1 MSSFNS
7 DVLSK
12 NFPTD
17 WPRAEHLLPGYL
29 KKTLTPLDQ
38 QWMEQ
43 WITQV
48 NAGGGSAAE
57 ALKAETAWVRA
68 AQDVLSNA
76 TTVFNAQAG
85 WQKLQADLN
94 AEVNTNL
101 DANVAA
107 DSGANLAAKSN
118 AKPNMD
124 LGVELPSQAASTAQ
138 TTVPVFAKLK
148 RWLAKIALMQQ
159 DRALQWWQK
168 PAVGVLGSAMII
180 GQMGFLAAAV
190 KQLYVAHT
198 DTTLVSPSS
207 GASRPIDGVLIKV
220 IFKPTASIKE
230 VMNVLSSVQGRV
242 TGGPGA
248 LGIWEVEVP
257 ADKVSAAL
265 DLLAK
270 AKAVE
275 AATRE

>member
-1 MSSFNS
+1 MTSFNS
-7 DVLSK
+7 DVLS
-12 NFPTD
+12 NTHPTD
-17 WPRAEHLLPGYL
+17 WPCAEHLLPGYL

-38 QWMEQ
+38 EWMEQ

-68 AQDVLSNA
+68 AQEVLSDA
-76 TTVFNAQAG
+76 TTAFNAQAG

-94 AEVNTNL
+94 AEVNTNF
-101 DANVAA
+101 A
-107 DSGANLAAKSN
+107 ANLAAKLN
-118 AKPNMD
+118 AKPNVE
-124 LGVELPSQAASTAQ
+124 LGVELPSQAAFIAQ
-138 TTVPVFAKLK
+138 PAVSVLGKLK
-148 RWLAKIALMQQ
+148 RWLAKMVLMQQ

-198 DTTLVSPSS
+198 DMTTVSPSS
-207 GASRPIDGVLIKV
+207 GVSRPIDGVLIKV

-230 VMNVLSSVQGRV
+230 VMSVLSSVQGRV

-275 AATRE
+275 AATLE

>member
-1 MSSFNS
+1 MTSFNS
-7 DVLSK
+7 DVLS
-12 NFPTD
+12 NTHPTD
-17 WPRAEHLLPGYL
+17 WPCAEHLLPGYL

-38 QWMEQ
+38 EWMEQ

-68 AQDVLSNA
+68 AQEVLSDA
-76 TTVFNAQAG
+76 TTAFNAQAG
-85 WQKLQADLN
+85 WQTLQAELIAELN
-94 AEVNTNL
+94 AEPSTGVRRQ
-101 DANVAA
+101 
-107 DSGANLAAKSN
+107 
-118 AKPNMD
+118 PN
-124 LGVELPSQAASTAQ
+124 PPIFP
-138 TTVPVFAKLK
+138 TVPVLARLK
-148 RWLAKIALMQQ
+148 QWLAKLAVMQQ

-198 DTTLVSPSS
+198 DATLVSPSS
-207 GASRPIDGVLIKV
+207 GASRPIDGVLVKV
-220 IFKPTASIKE
+220 IFKPTASVKE
-230 VMNVLSSVQGRV
+230 VMSVLSSVQGRV

-248 LGIWEVEVP
+248 LGIWEVEIP
-257 ADKVSAAL
+257 ADKASAAL

-275 AATRE
+275 TATRE